1 MARKN
6 DAFLGYLDMSEWE
19 VGNNTVTFRAVDSDG
34 QETTTTRICRL
45 RYLPQLLDDG
55 GFEETVGSQW
65 TGTVGKGN
73 DEGGALFG
81 EEYLEVETSP
91 TRQQVDLGLVK
102 SPELSYWVAALKGI
116 EPGDTLTVRLLDS
129 GLSELAV
136 LAVHDIDDDWFPR
149 PARSNGYVNF
159 RHDLSAWEGQ
169 EVVVEFEASRNG
181 RYRVDHAVVSYAT
194 VELKAPDVEVFETD
208 NSVILSLADED
219 FAPFDAMGL
228 YPRFYL
234 DGNELGPTIGG
245 SGESILQV
253 PIDSIG
259 GDGSHFVT
267 TVAVDGNQKFIA
279 EGTAF
284 WFSVKPVNE
293 LLENGGFESQL
304 AGWQVDGDPGSV
316 EIVDASIDPI
326 LVFQGDFAVRLG
338 DVGAFHEASITRSV
352 VVPPNIKSLK
362 FTVRARRSFADAND
376 DFEDALSVDF
386 LNTSDE
392 VLDTA
397 VLYDTGAVRADH
409 APPSNYRT
417 HVLVSE
423 FPSTGSLSG
432 KTVKV
437 RIRVAEDDE
446 GPSSWIIDNAS
457 LSYSEWGLQIG
468 G

>member
-1 MARKN
+1 
-6 DAFLGYLDMSEWE
+6 
-19 VGNNTVTFRAVDSDG
+19 
-34 QETTTTRICRL
+34 
-45 RYLPQLLDDG
+45 
-55 GFEETVGSQW
+55 
-65 TGTVGKGN
+65 
-73 DEGGALFG
+73 
-81 EEYLEVETSP
+81 
-91 TRQQVDLGLVK
+91 
-102 SPELSYWVAALKGI
+102 
-116 EPGDTLTVRLLDS
+116 
-129 GLSELAV
+129 
-136 LAVHDIDDDWFPR
+136 
-149 PARSNGYVNF
+149 
-159 RHDLSAWEGQ
+159 
-169 EVVVEFEASRNG
+169 
-181 RYRVDHAVVSYAT
+181 
-194 VELKAPDVEVFETD
+194 
-208 NSVILSLADED
+208 
-219 FAPFDAMGL
+219 
-228 YPRFYL
+228 
-234 DGNELGPTIGG
+234 
-245 SGESILQV
+245 
-253 PIDSIG
+253 
-259 GDGSHFVT
+259 VT